1 MNSANMRRRL
11 APIAVAAAAGA
22 LLLAGCQQAVS
33 GTGGAGGAAAPA
45 DSPPR
50 FSARSVAVRAYN
62 ESRESEPLVLPA
74 ASGGNGALSYGLEPA
89 VPGLTF
95 DGSRRTLAGTPS
107 RAGEYRMTYRVED
120 ADANRSAGDADTLTF
135 TIEVCETTVLCYPGS
150 GNQVFIL
157 DPRANTTIEYE
168 IRVDT
173 APANVYL
180 IATCVD
186 SSPCQLTTTRNLQI
200 HGAFEPL
207 PRSAAAVRREG
218 GGGLDP
224 AAYPIRRDRPWVVE
238 FNANPPL
245 LRGAGLARTSRSDRL
260 RQNQA
265 ATVNEGAAFTF
276 LNYDDFGTVTEI
288 AATAR
293 RVVSDGAVTLAVW
306 VADAN
311 WGRCSR
317 PPCVTQTQVDT
328 VARTFLRPGSD
339 NDVYDWV
346 TAIFGAPW
354 GPHSFPNLLLSA
366 EQAGLIHILLYD
378 IDNDG
383 LPTSGDADRTLGFF
397 FAKDNYLHDPQH
409 VQLRHR
415 TSNERLMF
423 YVDAVYLAS
432 PSGASWE
439 VTDRRPSMALAALVH
454 EFQHMIHFYQKRILQ
469 GAVAETWLN
478 EMSSE
483 VAEDLLAGK
492 LRVYDGPRGVAHDDP
507 TAGVPGITAGRLPL
521 YNLYN
526 YIQVTAWRRELRN
539 YSINYALGAYLARIH
554 GGAALFGD
562 IVRNGESGV
571 AAIEAALAARGA
583 GRSFGDVLVD
593 WAIANL
599 LSDDTGAPDRW
610 RYNSGAWRT
619 SQAGGS
625 EFRLG
630 SINLFNYQKQPN
642 ILPLRSLAV
651 LRRLAAHSNLYL
663 HWGRLTETVRLR
675 DTTGPNLRFTVVM
688 KE

>member
-1 MNSANMRRRL
+1 MKFVNLRRRL
-11 APIAVAAAAGA
+11 APLAVAAAAGA

-45 DSPPR
+45 DTPPR

-157 DPRANTTIEYE
+157 DPPAGETTDYE
-168 IRVDT
+168 LRVGT
-173 APANVYL
+173 AQANVYL
-180 IATCVD
+180 IFTCTD
-186 SSPCQLTTTRNLQI
+186 SKPCPFTTTRNLQV
-200 HGAFEPL
+200 HGPLEPL
-207 PRSAAAVRREG
+207 PQPATAVQQIG
-218 GGGLDP
+218 GGGP
-224 AAYPIRRDRPWVVE
+224 AAYPVRRDRPWVVE

-245 LRGAGLARTSRSDRL
+245 LRGAGLARTSRSGRL

-276 LNYDDFGTVTEI
+276 LDYDDGTVTEI

-293 RVVSDGAVTLAVW
+293 SVVSDGAVTLAVW

-339 NDVYDWV
+339 NDIYDWV

-354 GPHSFPNLLLSA
+354 GPHRYSNILSA

-378 IDNDG
+378 IDYDR
-383 LPTSGDADRTLGFF
+383 LPTPGDPVRTIGYFI
-397 FAKDNYLHDPQH
+397 AKDNFLRDPQDPNPA
-409 VQLRHR
+409 VGI
-415 TSNERLMF
+415 SNERLMF
-423 YVDAVYLAS
+423 YVDALFLAA
-432 PSGASWE
+432 PSGANWD
-439 VTDRRPSMALAALVH
+439 VTDPGPSLVLTALVH
-454 EFQHMIHFYQKRILQ
+454 ELQHMIHFYHKRVLQ
-469 GAVAETWLN
+469 DAVSETWLN
-478 EMSSE
+478 EMSST

-492 LRVYDGPRGVAHDDP
+492 LRVGAGPRGVAHDDP
-507 TAGVPGITAGRLPL
+507 TAGAPGNTADRLSR
-521 YNLYN
+521 YNRYN
-526 YIQVTAWRRELRN
+526 NIQVTTWNSRPPSASLKH
-539 YSINYALGAYLARIH
+539 YSINYALGAYLARVH

-593 WAIANL
+593 WGIANL

-610 RYNSGAWRT
+610 RYNTGAWRT
-619 SQAGGS
+619 SRAGGS

-630 SINLFNYQKQPN
+630 SINLFNYQDQPT
-642 ILPLRSLAV
+642 ILPFAAFTQSRP
-651 LRRLAAHSNLYL
+651 AHSNLYL
-663 HWGRLTETVRLR
+663 SLGRLETLSI
-675 DTTGPNLRFTVVM
+675 TTDPTQRYTVVM

>member
-1 MNSANMRRRL
+1 MSIANPERQL
-11 APIAVAAAAGA
+11 APLAVAAAAAA
-22 LLLAGCQQAVS
+22 LLLAGCQQAAPGS
-33 GTGGAGGAAAPA
+33 GGAAAP
-45 DSPPR
+45 DTPPR
-50 FSARSVAVRAYN
+50 FSTGSVADRAHT
-62 ESRESEPLVLPA
+62 ESRQIARWELPA
-74 ASGGNGALSYGLEPA
+74 ASGGNGALSYRLEPA

-107 RAGEYRMTYRVED
+107 RAGEYSMTYRVED
-120 ADANRSAGDADTLTF
+120 ADANRTAGDADTLTF
-135 TIEVCETTVLCYPGS
+135 TIEVCERNVLCYPGS

-157 DPRANTTIEYE
+157 DPPANTATEYE
-168 IRVDT
+168 LRVDT
-173 APANVYL
+173 APANVFL
-180 IATCVD
+180 IYTNTD
-186 SSPCQLTTTRNLQI
+186 RRPHGFTTTRNPQVR
-200 HGAFEPL
+200 GTFEPL
-207 PRSAAAVRREG
+207 SRPAAAVRQIG
-218 GGGLDP
+218 GGASLDP

-238 FNANPPL
+238 FNADPPPL
-245 LRGAGLARTSRSDRL
+245 RAGLARTSRADRL

-265 ATVNEGAAFTF
+265 AAVAEGAEFTF
-276 LNYDDFGTVTEI
+276 LDYDDSRTVTAI

-293 RVVSDGAVTLAVW
+293 KVVSDGAVTLAVW

-311 WGRCSR
+311 WGRCPR

-354 GPHSFPNLLLSA
+354 GPHRYIDIISA

-378 IDNDG
+378 IDGDG
-383 LPTSGDADRTLGFF
+383 LPTSGDSVRTIGHFF
-397 FAKDNYLHDPQH
+397 VKDNFLRDPQH
-409 VQLRHR
+409 RDPAIR
-415 TSNERLMF
+415 ISNERLMF
-423 YVDAVYLAS
+423 YADAVFLAS
-432 PSGASWE
+432 SSGASWE
-439 VTDRRPSMALAALVH
+439 VTDRGPSLVLTTLAH
-454 EFQHMIHFYQKRILQ
+454 EFQHMIHFYQKQVLR

-478 EMSSE
+478 EMSSA

-492 LRVYDGPRGVAHDDP
+492 LRVDAGPRGVAHDDP
-507 TAGVPGITAGRLPL
+507 TAGAPGNTSDRLSR
-521 YNLYN
+521 YNRYN
-526 YIQVTAWRRELRN
+526 YIQVTTWNSLPPGASLKH

-562 IVRNGESGV
+562 IVRNAESGV

-593 WAIANL
+593 WGIANL

-610 RYNSGAWRT
+610 RYNTGGWRISG
-619 SQAGGS
+619 AGGS

-630 SINLFNYQKQPN
+630 SINLFNYQQQPT
-642 ILPLRSLAV
+642 IVPLASLAGS
-651 LRRLAAHSNLYL
+651 RPAHSNLYL
-663 HWGRLTETVRLR
+663 SLDRLKVLSITNT
-675 DTTGPNLRFTVVM
+675 DPTQRFTVVM

>member
-1 MNSANMRRRL
+1 MKFANLRRRL
-11 APIAVAAAAGA
+11 APLAVAAAAGA

-33 GTGGAGGAAAPA
+33 GTGGAAPPA
-45 DSPPR
+45 DTPPR
-50 FSARSVAVRAYN
+50 FSTGSVAVRAYN
-62 ESRESEPLVLPA
+62 ESRESEPLALPA
-74 ASGGNGALSYGLEPA
+74 ASGGNGALSYHLAPA

-95 DGSRRTLAGTPS
+95 DGSRRTLTGTPS
-107 RAGEYRMTYRVED
+107 QAGEYRMTYRVED

-157 DPRANTTIEYE
+157 DPPAGEKTDYE
-168 IRVDT
+168 LRVGT
-173 APANVYL
+173 AQASVYL
-180 IATCVD
+180 IVTNTT
-186 SSPCQLTTTRNLQI
+186 SRPSELTTRNLQL

-207 PRSAAAVRREG
+207 PQPADAVHRIR

-224 AAYPIRRDRPWVVE
+224 ASFPVRRDRTWVVE
-238 FNANPPL
+238 FNADPPL
-245 LRGAGLARTSRSDRL
+245 RRGAGLARTSRGQL

-276 LNYDDFGTVTEI
+276 LDYDNGTVTEI

-293 RVVSDGAVTLAVW
+293 KVVSDGAVTLAVW

-311 WGRCSR
+311 WDRCSR
-317 PPCVTQTQVDT
+317 SPCVTQPQVDT
-328 VARTFLRPGSD
+328 VARTFLRPGRD

-354 GPHSFPNLLLSA
+354 GPHRFTNVVSAA
-366 EQAGLIHILLYD
+366 EQTGHILLYD
-378 IDNDG
+378 IDYDG
-383 LPTSGDADRTLGFF
+383 FPTSSDPVRTVGYFI
-397 FAKDNYLHDPQH
+397 AKDNFLRDPQH
-409 VQLRHR
+409 PNPAIR
-415 TSNERLMF
+415 TSNERLML
-423 YVDAVYLAS
+423 YVDAVLLAS
-432 PSGASWE
+432 PSGASWD
-439 VTDRRPSMALAALVH
+439 VTDRGPELVLTTLAH
-454 EFQHMIHFYQKRILQ
+454 EFQHMIHFYQKRVLQ
-469 GAVAETWLN
+469 DAVSETWLN
-478 EMSSE
+478 EMSSM

-492 LRVYDGPRGVAHDDP
+492 LRVGAGPRGVAHDDP
-507 TAGVPGITAGRLPL
+507 TAGAPGNTADRLSR
-521 YNLYN
+521 YNRYN
-526 YIQVTAWRRELRN
+526 YIQVTAWRGELRN

-562 IVRNGESGV
+562 VVRNGQSGT

-599 LSDDTGAPDRW
+599 LSDDTGAPERW
-610 RYNSGAWRT
+610 RYNTGAWRT
-619 SQAGGS
+619 SRAGGS

-630 SINLFNYQKQPN
+630 SINLFNYEEQPT
-642 ILPLRSLAV
+642 ILPFSALTRS
-651 LRRLAAHSNLYL
+651 RPAHSNLYL
-663 HWGRLTETVRLR
+663 SLGRLTGDTARLGV
-675 DTTGPNLRFTVVM
+675 TTDPTQRFTVVM

>member
-1 MNSANMRRRL
+1 MNSANPRRRL
-11 APIAVAAAAGA
+11 APLAVAAAAGA

-33 GTGGAGGAAAPA
+33 GTGDAAAPA

-74 ASGGNGALSYGLEPA
+74 ASGGNGALSYRLEPA

-157 DPRANTTIEYE
+157 DPPAGETTDYELRVGTAQANAYLIVTNTTS
-168 IRVDT
+168 R
-173 APANVYL
+173 P
-180 IATCVD
+180 
-186 SSPCQLTTTRNLQI
+186 SSLTTRNLQV
-200 HGAFEPL
+200 HGTFAPQ
-207 PRSAAAVRREG
+207 PRPAAAVSQIG
-218 GGGLDP
+218 GGVDP
-224 AAYPIRRDRPWVVE
+224 ASFPVRRDRPWVVE
-238 FNANPPL
+238 FNANPPA
-245 LRGAGLARTSRSDRL
+245 LRAGLARTSRSDRL
-260 RQNQA
+260 GQNQA

-276 LNYDDFGTVTEI
+276 LDYDSGTVTEI
-288 AATAR
+288 PATAR
-293 RVVSDGAVTLAVW
+293 KVVSDGAVTLAVW
-306 VADAN
+306 VANAN
-311 WGRCSR
+311 WDRCSR
-317 PPCVTQTQVDT
+317 PPCVTQPQVDT
-328 VARTFLRPGSD
+328 VAQTFLRPGRD
-339 NDVYDWV
+339 NDVYDWT

-354 GPHSFPNLLLSA
+354 GPHRFSNILSA
-366 EQAGLIHILLYD
+366 EQQEGHILLYD
-378 IDNDG
+378 IDYDH
-383 LPTSGDADRTLGFF
+383 LPTSSDPVRTVGYFV
-397 FAKDNYLHDPQH
+397 AKDIFLRDPQH
-409 VQLRHR
+409 PNPAIR

-423 YVDAVYLAS
+423 YVDAVFLAS

-439 VTDRRPSMALAALVH
+439 VTDPFPSHVIETLVH
-454 EFQHMIHFYQKRILQ
+454 EFQHMIHYYQKRVLQ
-469 GAVAETWLN
+469 DAFPETWLN
-478 EMSSE
+478 EMSSM

-492 LRVYDGPRGVAHDDP
+492 LRVGAGPRGVAHDDP
-507 TAGVPGITAGRLPL
+507 TAGAPGNTADRLSR
-521 YNLYN
+521 YNRYN
-526 YIQVTAWRRELRN
+526 YIQVTAWRGELRN

-562 IVRNGESGV
+562 IVRNRESGT

-599 LSDDTGAPDRW
+599 LSDDTGAPERW
-610 RYNSGAWRT
+610 RYNTGAWRT
-619 SQAGGS
+619 SRAGGS

-630 SINLFNYQKQPN
+630 SINLFNYEEQPT
-642 ILPLRSLAV
+642 ILPFSALTRS
-651 LRRLAAHSNLYL
+651 RPAHSNLYL
-663 HWGRLTETVRLR
+663 SLGRLTGDTARLGVNT
-675 DTTGPNLRFTVVM
+675 DPTQRFTVVM

>member
-1 MNSANMRRRL
+1 
-11 APIAVAAAAGA
+11 
-22 LLLAGCQQAVS
+22 
-33 GTGGAGGAAAPA
+33 
-45 DSPPR
+45 
-50 FSARSVAVRAYN
+50 
-62 ESRESEPLVLPA
+62 
-74 ASGGNGALSYGLEPA
+74 
-89 VPGLTF
+89 
-95 DGSRRTLAGTPS
+95 
-107 RAGEYRMTYRVED
+107 MTYRVED

-157 DPRANTTIEYE
+157 DPPAGETTDYE
-168 IRVDT
+168 LRVGT
-173 APANVYL
+173 AQANVYL
-180 IATCVD
+180 IFTCTD
-186 SSPCQLTTTRNLQI
+186 SKPCPFTTARNLQV
-200 HGAFEPL
+200 HGPLEPL
-207 PRSAAAVRREG
+207 PQPADAVQQIG
-218 GGGLDP
+218 GGGSGLDP
-224 AAYPIRRDRPWVVE
+224 TAYPVRRDRPWVVE

-245 LRGAGLARTSRSDRL
+245 LLGAGLARTSRAGRL

-276 LNYDDFGTVTEI
+276 LDYDDSRNVTEI

-293 RVVSDGAVTLAVW
+293 KVVSDGAVTLAVW

-311 WGRCSR
+311 WDRCSR

-346 TAIFGAPW
+346 TAIFGDPW
-354 GPHSFPNLLLSA
+354 GPHASPSPFLSA

-383 LPTSGDADRTLGFF
+383 LPTPGDSVRTVGQF
-397 FAKDNYLHDPQH
+397 FAKDNYLRDPQH
-409 VQLRHR
+409 PDPAVRI
-415 TSNERLMF
+415 SNERLMF
-423 YVDAVYLAS
+423 YIDAVYLAS

-439 VTDRRPSMALAALVH
+439 VTDRRPSVALAALVH
-454 EFQHMIHFYQKRILQ
+454 EFQHMIHFYQKRILR
-469 GAVAETWLN
+469 GALSETWLN
-478 EMSSE
+478 EMSSS

-492 LRVYDGPRGVAHDDP
+492 LRVGAGPRGVAHDDP
-507 TAGVPGITAGRLPL
+507 TAGAPGNTADRLSR
-521 YNLYN
+521 YNRYN
-526 YIQVTAWRRELRN
+526 YIQVTAWRGELRN

-562 IVRNGESGV
+562 IVRNGQSGT

-610 RYNSGAWRT
+610 RYNTGGWRT
-619 SQAGGS
+619 SRAGGS

-630 SINLFNYQKQPN
+630 SINLFNYEDQPT
-642 ILPLRSLAV
+642 IVPFSALTLSRP
-651 LRRLAAHSNLYL
+651 AHSNLYL
-663 HWGRLTETVRLR
+663 SLGRLTGDTFRLGVNTDPTR
-675 DTTGPNLRFTVVM
+675 RFTVVM

>member
-1 MNSANMRRRL
+1 MKFVNLRRRL
-11 APIAVAAAAGA
+11 APFAVAAAAGA
-22 LLLAGCQQAVS
+22 LLLTGCQQAVS
-33 GTGGAGGAAAPA
+33 GTGGAAAPA
-45 DSPPR
+45 DTPPR

-74 ASGGNGALSYGLEPA
+74 ASGGNGALSYDLEPA

-157 DPRANTTIEYE
+157 DPPAGETTDYELRVGTAQAN
-168 IRVDT
+168 
-173 APANVYL
+173 AYL
-180 IATCVD
+180 IVTNTD
-186 SSPCQLTTTRNLQI
+186 SRPRRLTTENLQV
-200 HGAFEPL
+200 HGPLEPL
-207 PRSAAAVRREG
+207 PQPATAVHQIW

-224 AAYPIRRDRPWVVE
+224 VAYPVRRDSPWVVE

-245 LRGAGLARTSRSDRL
+245 LRGAGLARTSRAGRL

-276 LNYDDFGTVTEI
+276 LDYDDSRNVTEI

-293 RVVSDGAVTLAVW
+293 KVVSDGAVTLAVW

-354 GPHSFPNLLLSA
+354 GPHRFSDILSA

-378 IDNDG
+378 IANDG
-383 LPTSGDADRTLGFF
+383 LTLTSGRAVRVGHFF
-397 FAKDNYLHDPQH
+397 SKDNFLRDPQH
-409 VQLRHR
+409 RDPAIR
-415 TSNERLMF
+415 ISNERLML
-423 YVDAVYLAS
+423 YVDAVLLAS
-432 PSGASWE
+432 PSGARWE
-439 VTDRRPSMALAALVH
+439 VTDPDPSEVITALAH
-454 EFQHMIHFYQKRILQ
+454 EFQHMIHFYQKGILQ
-469 GAVAETWLN
+469 ETVPETWLN
-478 EMSSE
+478 EMSSL

-492 LRVYDGPRGVAHDDP
+492 LRVDGGPRGVAHDDP
-507 TAGVPGITAGRLPL
+507 TAGAPGITDGRLPL
-521 YNLYN
+521 YNRYN
-526 YIQVTAWRRELRN
+526 YIQVTDWNSRPPYVFLH
-539 YSINYALGAYLARIH
+539 YSINYALGAYLARVH

-599 LSDDTGAPDRW
+599 LSDDTGAPERW
-610 RYNSGAWRT
+610 RYNTGAWRT
-619 SQAGGS
+619 SRAGGS

-630 SINLFNYQKQPN
+630 SINLFNYQDQPT
-642 ILPLRSLAV
+642 IVPFSALTLSRP
-651 LRRLAAHSNLYL
+651 AHSNLYL
-663 HWGRLTETVRLR
+663 SLGRLETLSI
-675 DTTGPNLRFTVVM
+675 TTDPTQRFTVVM

>member
-1 MNSANMRRRL
+1 MKFVNLRRRL
-11 APIAVAAAAGA
+11 APLAVAAAAGA

-33 GTGGAGGAAAPA
+33 GTGGAAAPA
-45 DSPPR
+45 DTPPR
-50 FSARSVAVRAYN
+50 FSTGSVADRAHT
-62 ESRESEPLVLPA
+62 ESQEIARWELPA
-74 ASGGNGALSYGLEPA
+74 ASGGNGALSYHLEPA

-157 DPRANTTIEYE
+157 DPPAGETTDYELRVGTAQAN
-168 IRVDT
+168 
-173 APANVYL
+173 AYL
-180 IATCVD
+180 IVTNTD
-186 SSPCQLTTTRNLQI
+186 SRPSQLTPRNLQVR
-200 HGAFEPL
+200 GALEPL
-207 PRSAAAVRREG
+207 PQPADAVHQIG
-218 GGGLDP
+218 GGVDP
-224 AAYPIRRDRPWVVE
+224 AAYPVRRDRPWVVE
-238 FNANPPL
+238 FNANPPP
-245 LRGAGLARTSRSDRL
+245 LRAGLARTSRSDRL

-265 ATVNEGAAFTF
+265 ATVNQGAAFTF
-276 LNYDDFGTVTEI
+276 LDYDDGTVTEI

-293 RVVSDGAVTLAVW
+293 SVVSDGAVTLAVW

-317 PPCVTQTQVDT
+317 PPCVTQPQVDT

-339 NDVYDWV
+339 NDIYDWV

-354 GPHSFPNLLLSA
+354 GPHRYTNILSA

-378 IDNDG
+378 IDYDR
-383 LPTSGDADRTLGFF
+383 LPTSGDPVRTIGYFIS
-397 FAKDNYLHDPQH
+397 KDNFLRDPQDPNPAIGI
-409 VQLRHR
+409 
-415 TSNERLMF
+415 SNERLMF
-423 YVDAVYLAS
+423 YVDAVFLAA

-439 VTDRRPSMALAALVH
+439 VTDPGPSLVLTALVH
-454 EFQHMIHFYQKRILQ
+454 ELQHMIHFYHKRVLQ
-469 GAVAETWLN
+469 DAVSETWLN
-478 EMSSE
+478 EMSST

-492 LRVYDGPRGVAHDDP
+492 LRVGAGPRGVAHDDP
-507 TAGVPGITAGRLPL
+507 TAGAPGNPADRLSR
-521 YNLYN
+521 YNRYN
-526 YIQVTAWRRELRN
+526 YIQVTAWRGELRN

-562 IVRNGESGV
+562 IVRRGESGT

-583 GRSFGDVLVD
+583 RRSFGDVLVD
-593 WAIANL
+593 WGIANL
-599 LSDDTGAPDRW
+599 LSDDTGAPERW
-610 RYNSGAWRT
+610 RYNTGAWRT
-619 SQAGGS
+619 SRAGGS

-630 SINLFNYQKQPN
+630 SINLFNYEEQPT
-642 ILPLRSLAV
+642 ILPFAEVTRI
-651 LRRLAAHSNLYL
+651 RPAHSNLYL
-663 HWGRLTETVRLR
+663 SLGRLETLSI
-675 DTTGPNLRFTVVM
+675 TTDPTQRFTVVM

>member
-1 MNSANMRRRL
+1 MKFVNLRRRL
-11 APIAVAAAAGA
+11 APLAVAAAAGA

-33 GTGGAGGAAAPA
+33 GTGGA
-45 DSPPR
+45 DTPPR
-50 FSARSVAVRAYN
+50 FSTGSVADRAHT
-62 ESRESEPLVLPA
+62 ESQEIARWELPA
-74 ASGGNGALSYGLEPA
+74 ATGGNGALSYRLEPA

-150 GNQVFIL
+150 GNQVFVL
-157 DPRANTTIEYE
+157 DPPANTRVEYE

-180 IATCVD
+180 IITCAD
-186 SSPCQLTTTRNLQI
+186 SKPCPLTTTRNLQV
-200 HGAFEPL
+200 HGPLEPL
-207 PRSAAAVRREG
+207 PQPSDAVHQIKG

-224 AAYPIRRDRPWVVE
+224 AAYPVRRDRPWVVE

-245 LRGAGLARTSRSDRL
+245 LRGAGLARTSRAGRL

-276 LNYDDFGTVTEI
+276 LDYDDSRTVIEI

-306 VADAN
+306 VADAS

-346 TAIFGAPW
+346 TAIFGDPW

-423 YVDAVYLAS
+423 YVDAVFLAS

-439 VTDRRPSMALAALVH
+439 VTDPDPSEVIATLAH
-454 EFQHMIHFYQKRILQ
+454 EFQHLIHFYQKRVLRN
-469 GAVAETWLN
+469 AVSETWLD
-478 EMSSE
+478 EMSSM

-507 TAGVPGITAGRLPL
+507 TAGAPGNTDDWLSR
-521 YNLYN
+521 YNRYN
-526 YIQVTAWRRELRN
+526 NIQVTTWNSRPPSASLKH
-539 YSINYALGAYLARIH
+539 YSINYALGAYLARVH

-593 WAIANL
+593 WGIANL

-610 RYNSGAWRT
+610 RYNTGAWRT
-619 SQAGGS
+619 SRAGGS

-630 SINLFNYQKQPN
+630 SINLFNYEEQPTIVPLAA
-642 ILPLRSLAV
+642 ILANVER
-651 LRRLAAHSNLYL
+651 AAHSNLYL
-663 HWGRLTETVRLR
+663 RWGRLTETARLNV
-675 DTTGPNLRFTVVM
+675 TTNPTLRFTVVM

>member
-1 MNSANMRRRL
+1 MKFANPRRRL

-45 DSPPR
+45 DTPPR

-150 GNQVFIL
+150 GNQVFVL
-157 DPRANTTIEYE
+157 DPPAGETTDYELRVGTAQAN
-168 IRVDT
+168 
-173 APANVYL
+173 AYL
-180 IATCVD
+180 IVTNTD
-186 SSPCQLTTTRNLQI
+186 SRPSSLTTRNLQV
-200 HGAFEPL
+200 HGTFAPL
-207 PRSAAAVRREG
+207 PRPAAAVSQIG
-218 GGGLDP
+218 GGVDP
-224 AAYPIRRDRPWVVE
+224 APFPVRRDRPWVVE
-238 FNANPPL
+238 FNADPPPL
-245 LRGAGLARTSRSDRL
+245 RAGLARTSRSGRL

-276 LNYDDFGTVTEI
+276 LDYDDFGTVTEI

-339 NDVYDWV
+339 NDIYDWV
-346 TAIFGAPW
+346 TAIFGDPW
-354 GPHSFPNLLLSA
+354 GPHRYSNILSA
-366 EQAGLIHILLYD
+366 EQQTGHILLYD
-378 IDNDG
+378 IDYDG
-383 LPTSGDADRTLGFF
+383 LPTSGDPVRTVGYFIS
-397 FAKDNYLHDPQH
+397 KDIYLRDPQH
-409 VQLRHR
+409 ADLRVR
-415 TSNERLMF
+415 ISNERLMF
-423 YVDAVYLAS
+423 YVDALFLAS

-439 VTDRRPSMALAALVH
+439 VTDPGPSLVLTTLVH

-469 GAVAETWLN
+469 DAVAETWLN
-478 EMSSE
+478 EMSSM

-492 LRVYDGPRGVAHDDP
+492 LRVGGGPRGVAHDDP
-507 TAGVPGITAGRLPL
+507 TAGAPGNPADRLSR
-521 YNLYN
+521 YNRYN
-526 YIQVTAWRRELRN
+526 NIQVTAWNSRPPSASLKH

-562 IVRNGESGV
+562 IVRNDKSGT

-583 GRSFGDVLVD
+583 RRSFGDVLVD
-593 WAIANL
+593 WGIANL

-610 RYNSGAWRT
+610 RYNTGGWRT
-619 SQAGGS
+619 SRAGGS

-630 SINLFNYQKQPN
+630 SINLFNYEEQPT
-642 ILPLRSLAV
+642 ILPFSALAQ
-651 LRRLAAHSNLYL
+651 RQLAAHSNLYL
-663 HWGRLTETVRLR
+663 SLGRLTGDTARLGV
-675 DTTGPNLRFTVVM
+675 TTNPTLRFTVVM

>member
-1 MNSANMRRRL
+1 MKFVNLRRRL

-33 GTGGAGGAAAPA
+33 GTGGAAAPA

-50 FSARSVAVRAYN
+50 FSARSVADRAHT
-62 ESRESEPLVLPA
+62 ESQEIARWELPA
-74 ASGGNGALSYGLEPA
+74 ASGGNGALSYRLEPA

-157 DPRANTTIEYE
+157 DPPAGETTDYELRVGTAQANAYLIVTNTTS
-168 IRVDT
+168 R
-173 APANVYL
+173 P
-180 IATCVD
+180 
-186 SSPCQLTTTRNLQI
+186 SSLTTRNLQV

-207 PRSAAAVRREG
+207 PRPAAAVSQIG
-218 GGGLDP
+218 GGVDP
-224 AAYPIRRDRPWVVE
+224 VAYPVRRDRPWVVE
-238 FNANPPL
+238 FNADPPL
-245 LRGAGLARTSRSDRL
+245 LRGVGLARTSRSDRL
-260 RQNQA
+260 GQNQT

-276 LNYDDFGTVTEI
+276 LDYDSGTVTEI
-288 AATAR
+288 PATAR
-293 RVVSDGAVTLAVW
+293 KVVSDGAVTLAVW
-306 VADAN
+306 VADAS

-317 PPCVTQTQVDT
+317 LPCVTQTQVDT
-328 VARTFLRPGSD
+328 VARTSLRPGRD

-346 TAIFGAPW
+346 TAIFGDPW
-354 GPHSFPNLLLSA
+354 GPHGSPNLLSA
-366 EQAGLIHILLYD
+366 DQASLIHILLYD

-383 LPTSGDADRTLGFF
+383 PPTPGDSVTVGYFIS
-397 FAKDNYLHDPQH
+397 KDNYLRDPQH
-409 VQLRHR
+409 PNPALR
-415 TSNERLMF
+415 TSNERLML
-423 YVDAVYLAS
+423 YVDAVLLAS
-432 PSGASWE
+432 PAGASWE
-439 VTDRRPSMALAALVH
+439 VTDRGPSLVLTALAH
-454 EFQHMIHFYQKRILQ
+454 EFQHLIHFYQKRVLQ
-469 GAVAETWLN
+469 DAAAETWLN
-478 EMSSE
+478 EMSSM

-492 LRVYDGPRGVAHDDP
+492 LRVDAGPRGVAHDDP
-507 TAGVPGITAGRLPL
+507 TAGAPGNTADRLSR
-521 YNLYN
+521 YNRYN
-526 YIQVTAWRRELRN
+526 NIQVTTWNSRPPSASLKH

-610 RYNSGAWRT
+610 RYNTGAWRT
-619 SQAGGS
+619 SRAGGS

-630 SINLFNYQKQPN
+630 SINLFNYEDQPN
-642 ILPLRSLAV
+642 ILPFAEVTRS
-651 LRRLAAHSNLYL
+651 RPAHSNLYL
-663 HWGRLTETVRLR
+663 SLGRLTETKTLGI
-675 DTTGPNLRFTVVM
+675 TTDPTQRFTVVM